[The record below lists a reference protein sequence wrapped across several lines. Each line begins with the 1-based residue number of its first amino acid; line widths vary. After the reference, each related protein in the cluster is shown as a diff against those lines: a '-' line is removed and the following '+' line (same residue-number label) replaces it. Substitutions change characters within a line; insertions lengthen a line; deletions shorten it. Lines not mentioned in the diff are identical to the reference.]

1 MKLGVPPLDGA
12 LAYAKR
18 GWPVFPV
25 NENKQP
31 LIKDWKTR
39 ATTDE
44 RQIRHWFEQDF
55 IDGCN
60 FGFHPGTAG
69 IVVIDLD
76 CGKKR
81 KTPDGTEEVIN
92 GVDSLSGFL
101 KQNAVELPRTYTVR
115 TPSGGAH
122 LYFKADGIG
131 NKNGFLPAVDV
142 KSCGGFVVVPGSGD
156 SRGVYAVEHDIPV
169 AELPDA
175 LAEALR
181 SNSPR
186 KEDKER
192 ARGVPGDWIDFAP
205 ILETIR
211 NMDPVLCGT
220 RDTRLFAICAEWKE
234 RGVTLEGMRQL
245 LRLMNDLGK
254 IEAGD
259 DPLDERDFDR
269 ISKSAWNRKETQ
281 FGTKSVGAL
290 LTGPGTPDADGYS
303 AAELPSMESPPI
315 DFLVQGLVPEGL
327 SIIGGAAKT
336 GKTYLLLQLAVSLA
350 SGTPFLNREV
360 PKKRRV
366 LYYYLER
373 GRMKVKTRFEEI
385 YGSDFSPPADL
396 IFVHKLPRL
405 SLGGLAIL
413 EQHIERYSPEVVIFD
428 TWQNIRAET
437 KGRQNAYEKEYA
449 ELAFIKG
456 QIMAKFGVSV
466 FLAHHLKLFKK
477 GDITDPMSMFNG
489 SAAISGAVDTAMLM
503 FRERFSETA
512 TLSVFGRDV
521 EDTAI
526 GLVMKTTGGWKE
538 SEDGGSVRLI
548 GETDFQREII
558 AVLEKHPDGVTARD
572 VAKKLPGTQFNSVCK
587 QLKRWFDNGKIDK
600 DGKRYRLFSFVED
613 SFDDGV

>member
-1 MKLGVPPLDGA
+1 MYDSPLAGA

-25 NENKQP
+25 KENKQP
-31 LIKDWKTR
+31 AIKDWKTK

-44 RQIRHWFEQDF
+44 NQIRRWFEQDF
-55 IDGCN
+55 ISGCN
-60 FGFHPGTAG
+60 FGFQPGLAG
-69 IVVIDLD
+69 IAVIDID

-81 KTPDGTEEVIN
+81 KREDGTEEMIN
-92 GVDSLSGFL
+92 GEDSLADFL
-101 KQNAVELPRTYTVR
+101 KQNGAELPPTYTVR
-115 TPSGGAH
+115 TPSGGTH
-122 LYFKADGIG
+122 LYFKAEGVG

-156 SRGVYAVEHDIPV
+156 SRGAYVVERELPV
-169 AELPDA
+169 AELPGA
-175 LAEALR
+175 LAEACR
-181 SNSPR
+181 RGFPK
-186 KEDKER
+186 KEEVDHS
-192 ARGVPGDWIDFAP
+192 RGVPGDWIDFASV
-205 ILETIR
+205 LETIR

-259 DPLDERDFDR
+259 DPLDEHDFDR
-269 ISKSAWNRKETQ
+269 ISKSAWNRKETP

-303 AAELPSMESPPI
+303 AAELPSMEIPPI

-327 SIIGGAAKT
+327 SILGGAAKT

-350 SGTPFLNREV
+350 SGTPFLNRDV

-373 GRMKVKTRFEEI
+373 GCRQVKTRFEEI

-396 IFVHKLPRL
+396 IFVHRLPRL

-437 KGRQNAYEKEYA
+437 KGTQNAYEKEYA

-521 EDTAI
+521 EDTVI
-526 GLVMKTTGGWKE
+526 ELVKRKTAGWKE
-538 SEDGGSVRLI
+538 SEDGGSIRLI

-572 VAKKLPGTQFNSVCK
+572 VAKKLPGTQYDSIQR
-587 QLKRWFDNGKIDK
+587 QLKRWFDNGKIDRE
-600 DGKRYRLFSFVED
+600 GKRYRIFSFAED
-613 SFDDGV
+613 CFDDEV

>member
-1 MKLGVPPLDGA
+1 MYDSPLAGA

-25 NENKQP
+25 KENKQP
-31 LIKDWKTR
+31 AVKDWKTK

-44 RQIRHWFEQDF
+44 NQIRRWFDQDF
-55 IDGCN
+55 IGGCN
-60 FGFHPGTAG
+60 FGFQPGLAG
-69 IVVIDLD
+69 IAVIDID
-76 CGKKR
+76 RGKKR
-81 KTPDGTEEVIN
+81 KREDGTEETVN
-92 GVDSLSGFL
+92 GEDSLADFL
-101 KQNAVELPRTYTVR
+101 KQSDEELPQTYTVR
-115 TPSGGAH
+115 TPSGGTH

-142 KSCGGFVVVPGSGD
+142 KSCGGFVVVPGSKSPAGT
-156 SRGVYAVEHDIPV
+156 YAVERELPV
-169 AELPDA
+169 AELPGA
-175 LAEALR
+175 LAEACR
-181 SNSPR
+181 RGFPK
-186 KEDKER
+186 KEAVEQP
-192 ARGVPGDWIDFAP
+192 RGVPGDWIDFASV
-205 ILETIR
+205 LETIR
-211 NMDPVLCGT
+211 NMDPILCGS

-234 RGVTLEGMRQL
+234 RGITLEGMRQL

-259 DPLDERDFDR
+259 DPLDEHDFDR
-269 ISKSAWNRKETQ
+269 ISKSAWNRKETP

-290 LTGPGTPDADGYS
+290 LTGPGTPDADGYA
-303 AAELPSMESPPI
+303 AAELPSMEIPPI

-327 SIIGGAAKT
+327 SIIGGAAKS

-350 SGTPFLNREV
+350 SGTPFLGREV

-366 LYYYLER
+366 LYYYLEGG
-373 GRMKVKTRFEEI
+373 GRRQVKARFEEI

-396 IFVHKLPRL
+396 ILVHNFPRL
-405 SLGGLAIL
+405 GLGGTAIL
-413 EQHIERYSPEVVIFD
+413 EQHVERYNPEVVIFD
-428 TWQNIRAET
+428 TWQMIRTET

-512 TLSVFGRDV
+512 TLSVLGRDI

-526 GLVMKTTGGWKE
+526 ELVKKKNTGWKE

-548 GETDFQREII
+548 GETDFQREVI

-572 VAKKLPGTQFNSVCK
+572 VAKKLPGAQFNSVCK
-587 QLKRWFDNGKIDK
+587 QLKRWFDNGKIDRE
-600 DGKRYRLFSFVED
+600 GKRYRLFSFTED
-613 SFDDGV
+613 CFDEEA

>member
-1 MKLGVPPLDGA
+1 MYDSPLAGA

-25 NENKQP
+25 KENKQP
-31 LIKDWKTR
+31 AIKDWKTK

-44 RQIRHWFEQDF
+44 KQIRRWFEQDF
-55 IDGCN
+55 ISGCN
-60 FGFHPGTAG
+60 FGFQPGLAG
-69 IVVIDLD
+69 IAVIDID

-81 KTPDGTEEVIN
+81 KREDGTEEMVN
-92 GVDSLSGFL
+92 GEDSLADFL
-101 KQNAVELPRTYTVR
+101 KQNGAELPSTYTVR
-115 TPSGGAH
+115 TPSGGTH
-122 LYFKADGIG
+122 LYFKAEGIG

-156 SRGVYAVEHDIPV
+156 SRGAYVVERELPV
-169 AELPDA
+169 AELPGA
-175 LAEALR
+175 LAEACR
-181 SNSPR
+181 RGFPK
-186 KEDKER
+186 KEEMEQP
-192 ARGVPGDWIDFAP
+192 RGVPGDWIDFASV
-205 ILETIR
+205 LETIR
-211 NMDPVLCGT
+211 NMDPILCGS

-259 DPLDERDFDR
+259 DPLDEHDFDR
-269 ISKSAWNRKETQ
+269 ISKSAWNRKETA

-290 LTGPGTPDADGYS
+290 LTGPGTPDADGYA
-303 AAELPSMESPPI
+303 AAELPSMEIPPI

-327 SIIGGAAKT
+327 FIIGGAAKT

-350 SGTPFLNREV
+350 SGTPFLGREV

-366 LYYYLER
+366 LYYYLEGGCR
-373 GRMKVKTRFEEI
+373 QVKTRFEEI

-396 IFVHKLPRL
+396 IFVHKFLPL

-413 EQHIERYSPEVVIFD
+413 EQHIERYSPDVVIFD
-428 TWQNIRAET
+428 TWQNTRAET

-489 SAAISGAVDTAMLM
+489 SAAISGATDTAMLM

-512 TLSVFGRDV
+512 TLSVFGRDI

-526 GLVMKTTGGWKE
+526 GLVKKKTKGWRE
-538 SEDGGSVRLI
+538 SEDGGSIRLI

-558 AVLEKHPDGVTARD
+558 AVLEKHPDGITARD
-572 VAKKLPGTQFNSVCK
+572 VAKKLPGTQYDSIQR
-587 QLKRWFDNGKIDK
+587 QLKRWFDSGKIDRE
-600 DGKRYRLFSFVED
+600 GKRYRIFSFTED
-613 SFDDGV
+613 CFDDEV

>member
-1 MKLGVPPLDGA
+1 MYNTPLEGA

-25 NENKQP
+25 KENKQP
-31 LIKDWKTR
+31 AIKDWKTK

-44 RQIRHWFEQDF
+44 GQIRRWFEHDF
-55 IDGCN
+55 IGGCN
-60 FGFHPGTAG
+60 FGFQPGLAG
-69 IVVIDLD
+69 IAVIDID
-76 CGKKR
+76 RGKKR
-81 KTPDGTEEVIN
+81 KREDGTEETVN
-92 GVDSLSGFL
+92 GEDSLADFL
-101 KQNAVELPRTYTVR
+101 KQSGAELPPTYTVR

-131 NKNGFLPAVDV
+131 NKNGFLPAVDI
-142 KSCGGFVVVPGSGD
+142 KSCGGFVVVPGSKNPYGAAYTVGRD
-156 SRGVYAVEHDIPV
+156 MPV
-169 AELPDA
+169 AELPGA
-175 LAEALR
+175 LADACR
-181 SNSPR
+181 RGFPK
-186 KEDKER
+186 KETV
-192 ARGVPGDWIDFAP
+192 AQAAGVPGDWIDFASV
-205 ILETIR
+205 LETIR

-234 RGVTLEGMRQL
+234 RGVSLEGMRQL

-259 DPLDERDFDR
+259 DPLDEHDFDR
-269 ISKSAWNRKETQ
+269 ISKSAWSRKETA

-303 AAELPSMESPPI
+303 AAELPSMEIPPV

-366 LYYYLER
+366 LYYYLEG
-373 GRMKVKTRFEEI
+373 GRRQVKTRFEEL
-385 YGSDFSPPADL
+385 YGVEFAPPAGL
-396 IFVHKLPRL
+396 IFVHRFPRL
-405 SLGGLAIL
+405 GSGGLSVL
-413 EQHIERYSPEVVIFD
+413 EQHIEKHRPDVVIFD
-428 TWQNIRAET
+428 TWQLIRTPVNGKAT
-437 KGRQNAYEKEYA
+437 AYEKEYA
-449 ELAFIKG
+449 ELALIRG

-466 FLAHHLKLFKK
+466 FLAHHLKQFRR

-489 SAAISGAVDTAMLM
+489 SAAISGAVDTAMIM

-512 TLSVFGRDV
+512 SLSVLGRDI

-526 GLVMKTTGGWKE
+526 ELVQKKPMGWKE
-538 SEDGGSVRLI
+538 SEDGGSIRLV
-548 GETDFQREII
+548 GNTELQQQII
-558 AVLEKHPDGVTARD
+558 SALESHPDGLTAREL
-572 VAKKLPGTQFNSVCK
+572 AKRLPGEQYWGIQK
-587 QLKRWFDNGKIDK
+587 QLKRWFDNGKIDMEK
-600 DGKRYRLFSFVED
+600 KRYRLFSFIED
-613 SFDDGV
+613 IFDEEE

>member
-1 MKLGVPPLDGA
+1 MYNTPLEGA

-25 NENKQP
+25 KENKQP
-31 LIKDWKTR
+31 AIKDWKTK

-44 RQIRHWFEQDF
+44 GQIRRWFEHDF
-55 IDGCN
+55 IGGCN
-60 FGFHPGTAG
+60 FGFQPGLAG
-69 IVVIDLD
+69 IAVIDID

-81 KTPDGTEEVIN
+81 KREDGTEETVN
-92 GVDSLSGFL
+92 GEDSLADFL
-101 KQNAVELPRTYTVR
+101 KQNGAELPPTYTVR
-115 TPSGGAH
+115 TPSGGTH

-142 KSCGGFVVVPGSGD
+142 KSCGGFVVVPGSKSPTGAAYTVGRD
-156 SRGVYAVEHDIPV
+156 MPV
-169 AELPDA
+169 AELPGA
-175 LAEALR
+175 LADACR
-181 SNSPR
+181 RGFPK
-186 KEDKER
+186 KETVTQT
-192 ARGVPGDWIDFAP
+192 AGVPGDWIDFASV
-205 ILETIR
+205 LETIR
-211 NMDPVLCGT
+211 NMDPILCGT
-220 RDTRLFAICAEWKE
+220 RDTRLFALCAEWKE

-259 DPLDERDFDR
+259 DPLGEHDFDR
-269 ISKSAWNRKETQ
+269 ISKSAWSRKETA

-303 AAELPSMESPPI
+303 AAELPSMEIPPV

-366 LYYYLER
+366 LYYYLEG
-373 GRMKVKTRFEEI
+373 GRRQVKTRFEEI
-385 YGSDFSPPADL
+385 YGSEFSPPADL
-396 IFVHKLPRL
+396 ILVHKFPPLG
-405 SLGGLAIL
+405 LGGLAIL
-413 EQHIERYSPEVVIFD
+413 EQHIERYSPEIVIFD
-428 TWQNIRAET
+428 TWQKIRTET

-512 TLSVFGRDV
+512 ALSVFGRDI

-526 GLVMKTTGGWKE
+526 GLVKKKTAGWKE

-572 VAKKLPGTQFNSVCK
+572 VAKKLPGTQYNSIQK
-587 QLKRWFDNGKIDK
+587 QLKRWFDSGKIDR
-600 DGKRYRLFSFVED
+600 DGKRYRLFSFTED
-613 SFDDGV
+613 CFDEEA

>member
-1 MKLGVPPLDGA
+1 MYNTPLEGA

-25 NENKQP
+25 KENKQP
-31 LIKDWKTR
+31 AIKDWKTK

-44 RQIRHWFEQDF
+44 ERIRRWFEHDF
-55 IDGCN
+55 IGGCN
-60 FGFHPGTAG
+60 FGFQPGLAG
-69 IVVIDLD
+69 IAVIDID
-76 CGKKR
+76 RGKKR
-81 KTPDGTEEVIN
+81 KREDGTEETVN
-92 GVDSLSGFL
+92 GEDSLADFL
-101 KQNAVELPRTYTVR
+101 KQRGAELPPTYTVR
-115 TPSGGAH
+115 TPSGGTH

-142 KSCGGFVVVPGSGD
+142 KSCGGFVVVPGSKSPTGA
-156 SRGVYAVEHDIPV
+156 YAVGRDLPV
-169 AELPDA
+169 AGLPDV
-175 LAEALR
+175 LAEACR
-181 SNSPR
+181 RGFPK
-186 KEDKER
+186 KETVTQ
-192 ARGVPGDWIDFAP
+192 AAGVPGDWIDFASV
-205 ILETIR
+205 LETIR

-220 RDTRLFAICAEWKE
+220 RDTRLFALCAEWKE

-259 DPLDERDFDR
+259 DPLDEHDFDR
-269 ISKSAWNRKETQ
+269 ISRSAWSRKETA

-303 AAELPSMESPPI
+303 AAELPSMEIPPV

-327 SIIGGAAKT
+327 SIIGGSAKT

-366 LYYYLER
+366 LYYYLEGG
-373 GRMKVKTRFEEI
+373 GRRQVKTRFEEL
-385 YGSDFSPPADL
+385 YGAEFSPPADL
-396 IFVHKLPRL
+396 ILVHKLPRL
-405 SLGGLAIL
+405 GLGGTAIL
-413 EQHIERYSPEVVIFD
+413 EQHIERYSPDVVIFD
-428 TWQNIRAET
+428 TWQMIRTET

-512 TLSVFGRDV
+512 TLSVLGRDIG
-521 EDTAI
+521 DTTLE
-526 GLVMKTTGGWKE
+526 LVQKKPTGWKE
-538 SEDGGSVRLI
+538 SEDKGSVRLI

-572 VAKKLPGTQFNSVCK
+572 VAQKLPGAQFNSVCR
-587 QLKRWFDNGKIDK
+587 QLKRWFDNGKIDRE
-600 DGKRYRLFSFVED
+600 GKRYRLFSFTED
-613 SFDDGV
+613 CFDEEV